1 MKFKLESCPCYGGK
15 AGIVYGAKRKNC
27 WGKEITGAVVYC
39 TNCDLSIFR
48 RDPANA
54 IEAWNR
60 REK

>member
-1 MKFKLESCPCYGGK
+1 MKFKLESCPCCGGK
-15 AGIVYGAKRKNC
+15 AEIVYGAKRKNYQ
-27 WGKEITGAVVYC
+27 GKEVTGAVVYC

-48 RDPANA
+48 RDPADA